1 MGSWHTHTT
10 DFLPIFAALYIINI
24 TIVNYHYNCLADIQ
38 ADLRNG
44 HITCRQL
51 ALYYLERIEKN
62 KHLNAYLEVYA
73 DEILAQAYDLDKRL
87 ASGAPMGR
95 LFGMMLGVKD
105 VICYKQHLVSAGS
118 NILKDFVSLYSAT
131 AIERLLAED
140 ALLLG
145 RLNCDEFAM
154 GSTNENSAFGPVCN
168 AADPNKV
175 PGGSS
180 GGSAVAVQAD
190 LCTAALGSDTGGSV
204 RQPAAF
210 CGTIGVKPTYGR
222 ISRHGLIAYASS
234 FDQIG
239 VLTRSVADA
248 ALLLEVMA
256 GKDVFDST
264 SSSAPV
270 PPYADMLH
278 EPNTPKMRIAYFKE
292 ALHHQGLDS
301 EIAQKTADMLQ
312 SLADQGHIVAEVDF
326 PLLQQ
331 IVPTYYILTTAE
343 ASSNLSRY
351 DGMRYGY
358 RAADAADM
366 DSTYRKSRS
375 QGFGKEVKRR
385 IMLGTFV
392 LSAGYYDAY
401 YGKAQ
406 RVRRMIF
413 DATQRILADFD
424 FIVTPTTP
432 TTAFDIGD
440 KAYQNPV
447 SMYLADIFTVQANL
461 TGMPALS
468 LPLFIH
474 SNGLPFG
481 LQIMADKFQE
491 SKLLSFA
498 QSLMKTE
505 LSN

>member
-1 MGSWHTHTT
+1 MTNS
-10 DFLPIFAALYIINI
+10 YR
-24 TIVNYHYNCLADIQ
+24 YNNLANIQ
-38 ADLRNG
+38 ADLRSG
-44 HITCRQL
+44 QITCRQL

-62 KHLNAYLEVYA
+62 QHLNAYLEVYA
-73 DEILAQAYDLDKRL
+73 DEVLAQAYNLDKKL
-87 ASGAPMGR
+87 AAGQNMGR
-95 LFGMMLGVKD
+95 LFGTMLGIKD
-105 VICYKQHLVSAGS
+105 VICYKQHIASAGS
-118 NILKDFVSLYSAT
+118 NILNDFVSLYSAT
-131 AIERLLAED
+131 ALERLLAED
-140 ALLLG
+140 ALILG

-154 GSTNENSAFGPVCN
+154 GSTNENSAFGPVRN
-168 AADPNKV
+168 AADTNKV

-210 CGTIGVKPTYGR
+210 CGIVGIKPTYGR

-239 VLTRSVADA
+239 VLSRSVADA

-256 GKDVFDST
+256 GKDNFDST

-270 PPYADMLH
+270 PPYCEML
-278 EPNTPKMRIAYFKE
+278 ESPLPKMRIAYFKE
-292 ALHHQGLDS
+292 ALHHEGLDT
-301 EIAQKTADMLQ
+301 EIAQQTAALLQ
-312 SLADQGHIVAEVDF
+312 TLVAEGHTVEEVEF
-326 PLLQQ
+326 PLLRQ

-358 RAADAADM
+358 RAADVRDM
-366 DSTYRKSRS
+366 ESTYRQSRS

-424 FIVTPTTP
+424 FIITPTTP

-440 KAYQNPV
+440 KAYQNPI

-468 LPLFIH
+468 LPLFKH

-491 SKLLSFA
+491 AKLLAFA
-498 QSLMKTE
+498 QNLMNT
-505 LSN
+505 